1 MSAVEPSGS
10 SPSPLPVAVAIAK
23 PEARAAASPRSSRG
37 FVIDPRVM
45 FVGGA
50 VALIGV
56 AVFGLFLWMVPNAAA
71 HELQTACHTVTLRD
85 PPRGPDRQPLLAP
98 NGEPL
103 LSPALCPGGG
113 ECTAPVPAPDFA
125 AKDVTGKVVKLSDFR
140 GKVVL
145 LNFWASWCGVC
156 KDEKPKLNEMAAE
169 MANRDDFIVLALAS
183 DHNWADALGAVLEA
197 LAPEVARSLPKN
209 PTLEQVRAVFD
220 KALPNSTPFNV
231 LLDPPDGDGTIGKI
245 AASWGI
251 TAVPESAL
259 IDRQG
264 VIRAYFVNR
273 RDWTLPVTQTCLR
286 SVIDGN

>member
-10 SPSPLPVAVAIAK
+10 SPLPVAVAIEK
-23 PEARAAASPRSSRG
+23 PDVKHDRPRAARG
-37 FVIDPRVM
+37 VVIDPRVM

-71 HELQTACHTVTLRD
+71 HEAQTACHTVSLRD
-85 PPRGPDRQPLLAP
+85 PPRGPDNQPLLAP
-98 NGEPL
+98 DGEPL
-103 LSPALCPGGG
+103 LSPALCPGHKPC
-113 ECTAPVPAPDFA
+113 EAPVPAPDFTA
-125 AKDVTGKVVKLSDFR
+125 QDVTGKLVKLSDFR

-156 KDEKPKLNEMAAE
+156 KEEKPKLNAMAAE
-169 MANRDDFIVLALAS
+169 MANRDDFVVLALAS
-183 DHNWADALGAVLEA
+183 DHNWADALGAVLES
-197 LAPEVARSLPKN
+197 LAPEAAASLPKN

-231 LLDPPDGDGTIGKI
+231 LLDPPPGDENIGKI
-245 AASWGI
+245 TASWGI
-251 TAVPESAL
+251 SKVPESAL

-264 VIRAYFVNR
+264 NIRAYFVNK

-286 SVIDGN
+286 SVIDAP